1 MYKYNII
8 VDYILKP
15 LPELKEEI
23 LKSPTDTS
31 DVDIDTANFDMQLE
45 FGRSKTERYRSDT
58 NDRKWLAEWATAVV
72 SLWLMAVIILL
83 ASKER
88 FRLSDAVLVTLL
100 GTTTLNV
107 LGISFIVL
115 RGHFKSDKDPF

>member
-1 MYKYNII
+1 M
-8 VDYILKP
+8 KP

-31 DVDIDTANFDMQLE
+31 DVDIDTANFD
-45 FGRSKTERYRSDT
+45 YRSDT